1 MHKGR
6 CGTQVNSSVTFSHI
20 CVHVISTFYQG
31 IAHFRHPKS
40 TLYAP
45 FKPRQH
51 YSAFCRR
58 QSVLPSLDF
67 RIKGVMEGM
76 TRSRWHVPDMTAMT
90 FPIPLLTADT
100 DPPL

>member
-1 MHKGR
+1 MHKGG

-20 CVHVISTFYQG
+20 CVRVISTFYQG
-31 IAHFRHPKS
+31 IAHFQHPKS

-51 YSAFCRR
+51 YSAFCHR

-67 RIKGVMEGM
+67 RIKGVMEDV
-76 TRSRWHVPDMTAMT
+76 THSRWHVPDMAAMT
-90 FPIPLLTADT
+90 FPIPLLTV
-100 DPPL
+100 